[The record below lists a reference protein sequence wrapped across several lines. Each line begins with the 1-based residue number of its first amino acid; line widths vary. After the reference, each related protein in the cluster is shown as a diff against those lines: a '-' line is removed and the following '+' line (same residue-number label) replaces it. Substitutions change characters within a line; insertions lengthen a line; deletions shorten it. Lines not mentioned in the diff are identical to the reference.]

1 MGAGG
6 VTNCGTN
13 ATDARSLK
21 KTGKPNSKVQRYNQ
35 KGELVQER
43 WYDYLGRAIR
53 NRDYSHSGEMPFPLA
68 HGSAGSREA
77 KVFPRPALRR
87 WVVACSLQKS

>member
-43 WYDYLGRAIR
+43 RYDYLGRAIR
-53 NRDYSHSGEMPFPLA
+53 NRDYSQSQRGKCLSLMIMTGIGKTA
-68 HGSAGSREA
+68 KGRE
-77 KVFPRPALRR
+77 
-87 WVVACSLQKS
+87 

>member
-21 KTGKPNSKVQRYNQ
+21 KQANLTLKFKDIIK

-53 NRDYSHSGEMPFPLA
+53 NRDYSHSGEMPFP
-68 HGSAGSREA
+68 HDHDREWENGEGQRI
-77 KVFPRPALRR
+77 KEHVDPDYI
-87 WVVACSLQKS
+87 KYH

>member
-53 NRDYSHSGEMPFPLA
+53 NRDYSQSGEMPFPHDHDWA
-68 HGSAGSREA
+68 WENGEGQRIKEH
-77 KVFPRPALRR
+77 
-87 WVVACSLQKS
+87 VAPDYIKYH

>member
-21 KTGKPNSKVQRYNQ
+21 KTGKPNSKIQRYNQ

-43 WYDYLGRAIR
+43 RYDYLGRAIR
-53 NRDYSHSGEMPFPLA
+53 NREL
-68 HGSAGSREA
+68 
-77 KVFPRPALRR
+77 
-87 WVVACSLQKS
+87 